1 MNGLRAQWLACS
13 DFLAARGLSATPAA
27 RAAVQRVLSQGGPPA
42 TERACDKSYAM
53 PFALAMLFVLFLAAT
68 ASAQSVL
75 DDKGRVYPCV
85 PYEPNCA
92 FPSAATMALRSAS
105 ISQAHSA
112 PALGGASGTRARSD
126 PLVHAGGGVTPFP
139 PARRPRWP
147 KTLRSRHLLKRAAA
161 VAIQPH
167 LRSKSRR
174 ARNGQRE
181 ATVAMTVGK
190 VATSA
195 SWRLRR

>member
-1 MNGLRAQWLACS
+1 MNGLRAQWLGCS

-27 RAAVQRVLSQGGPPA
+27 RAAFQRVLSQGGPPA

-92 FPSAATMALRSAS
+92 FPSARTPL
-105 ISQAHSA
+105 Q
-112 PALGGASGTRARSD
+112 PWPFD
-126 PLVHAGGGVTPFP
+126 PLRYRKHIPPPPFLGARP
-139 PARRPRWP
+139 PVPYIPAP
-147 KTLRSRHLLKRAAA
+147 SMERAP
-161 VAIQPH
+161 Q
-167 LRSKSRR
+167 
-174 ARNGQRE
+174 
-181 ATVAMTVGK
+181 
-190 VATSA
+190 
-195 SWRLRR
+195 

>member
-112 PALGGASGTRARSD
+112 PALGARPPVPLYSSAVDGARTAIR
-126 PLVHAGGGVTPFP
+126 PL
-139 PARRPRWP
+139 
-147 KTLRSRHLLKRAAA
+147 RAATRWFTPA
-161 VAIQPH
+161 
-167 LRSKSRR
+167 
-174 ARNGQRE
+174 E
-181 ATVAMTVGK
+181 A
-190 VATSA
+190 
-195 SWRLRR
+195 